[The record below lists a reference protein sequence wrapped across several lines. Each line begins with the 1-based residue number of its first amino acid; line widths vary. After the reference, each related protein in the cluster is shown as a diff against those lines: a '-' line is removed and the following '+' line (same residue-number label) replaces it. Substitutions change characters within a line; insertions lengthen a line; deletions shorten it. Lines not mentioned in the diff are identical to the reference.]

1 MSAFIQSLSVLTLN
15 TWNRSGPFDQR
26 LALLRRWL
34 QRLQPDL
41 IALQEVVGESHLQE
55 LLDGLGYQSEWFG
68 VEQGVAIA
76 ARWPI
81 SQRVELWLPGDDGKP
96 QSGGPALRGLVQS
109 PYGVIPFTT
118 THTYCYATHHGFK
131 RERLMPALNEFARTK
146 DKDHFPAIL
155 AGDFNADPEST
166 EIRYLKGLQ
175 SLQGRSAYWCD
186 AWEQAGD
193 SSKGMTWSR
202 ENQFAAWVPWPSRR
216 IDYIFVAQPRL
227 DGAGTIEEC
236 TVVMNE
242 SVDGVWPSDHFGV
255 MARVRVA
262 DR

>member
-1 MSAFIQSLSVLTLN
+1 MHASAESISILSLN
-15 TWNRSGPFDQR
+15 TWNRSGPYPQR
-26 LALLRRWL
+26 LPLIREAL

-41 IALQEVVGESHLQE
+41 IALQEVVSDAHADE
-55 LLDGLGYQSEWFG
+55 LLNELGYHCEWFG

-81 SQRVELWLPGDDGKP
+81 SQREERWLPGDDGKP

-109 PYGVIPFTT
+109 PYGIIPFTT

-146 DKDHFPAIL
+146 DKDHLPAIL
-155 AGDFNADPEST
+155 AGDFNADPDSA

-175 SLQGRSAYWCD
+175 SLESRSAYWCD
-186 AWEQAGD
+186 AWDHAGD
-193 SSKGMTWSR
+193 GSKGITWSR
-202 ENQFAAWVPWPSRR
+202 DNAFAAWVPWPNRR

-227 DGAGTIEEC
+227 DGAGTIKEC
-236 TVVMNE
+236 KVVMNE
-242 SVDGVWPSDHFGV
+242 KTNGVWPSDHFGV
-255 MARVRVA
+255 LARVRVA
-262 DR
+262 TR